1 MKPGALV
8 EFVKASP
15 YSDLPLGARGRVVS
29 YSAERSALVR
39 MQHDGKTWL
48 CSTNSLKEI
57 PDEQQPEGK
66 QDDHA

>member
-15 YSDLPLGARGRVVS
+15 YSDLPMGARGRVVS
-29 YSAERSALVR
+29 ISTERSALVR

-48 CSTNSLKEI
+48 CSINSLKEI
-57 PDEQQPEGK
+57 PDEQPEGK